1 MSKAEKL
8 RQKLNNPSY
17 RDHTGLKFPSD
28 LDSNGNGNVIRFKI
42 ALPSES
48 KYLSSNGGGYKVIN
62 KNGETVRP
70 EYRNVESSNSV
81 ASRFGS
87 NYSMTTTTIDLY
99 MPPNIQSSDQSDW
112 NSTELGKAGATVEAF
127 KGAFNSESL
136 GQDLKDAWQS
146 VKEVVPRA
154 LTNTFAGTLQ
164 GITPVNAM
172 DAVKASRSEMLN
184 PYMEVL
190 FNGVQNRTFSFTF
203 KMIPRNRKEQET
215 IQQIVNEF
223 RFHSAPEYASTS
235 QNMYM
240 RFPSEFD
247 IEFVHK
253 GQRNPWLFRI
263 STCALTN
270 VGVNHSPE
278 GQYSSF
284 VDGSPSATELT
295 LEFTELE
302 ILSKERHREGF

>member
-8 RQKLNNPSY
+8 QQILNNPNS
-17 RDHTGLKFPSD
+17 RDQKNLKFPSD
-28 LDSNGNGNVIRFKI
+28 LDTNGNGNVIRFKI

-48 KYLSSNGGGYKVIN
+48 KYFGNEQYRKLRDNDGNV
-62 KNGETVRP
+62 VRP
-70 EYRNVESSNSV
+70 EYRKEESSNSI
-81 ASRFGS
+81 ARRFGS
-87 NYSMTTTTIDLY
+87 NYSMTSSTIDLY
-99 MPPNIQSSDQSDW
+99 MPPNIQSSDQSEW
-112 NSTELGKAGATVEAF
+112 NTTELGKAAASVEAF
-127 KGAFNSESL
+127 KGAFNSDSV
-136 GQDLKDAWQS
+136 GDDLKQAWGA

-154 LTNTFAGTLQ
+154 LLNTFAGTTQ

-203 KMIPRNRKEQET
+203 KMIPRNQKEQRT
-215 IQQIVNEF
+215 IQSIVHEF
-223 RFHSAPEYASTS
+223 RFHRAPEYASNN

-247 IEFVHK
+247 IEFIHR
-253 GQRNPWLFRI
+253 GERNPWLFRI

-270 VGVNHSPE
+270 VTVNHSPE

-284 VDGSPSATELT
+284 SDGSPSATELT

-302 ILSKERHREGF
+302 LLTKERHREGF